1 MTTIL
6 ERSGRSLRV
15 RAWPDALRPPVGA
28 TALPTGE
35 LHGPLSLRPR
45 LRRTLHAAAVPF
57 VDLLTQEPLPPAER
71 PDAMTP
77 SPAPL
82 GPWLAH
88 GGHGLV
94 VGLGDGA
101 QVDLVLAA
109 VQHTGARTLL
119 LVRDSG
125 AELRWQQ
132 ALRERPGTAAIEVA
146 AVTAAV
152 RTFAASLPR
161 HELLVVAQPEL
172 QPAPTLANALA
183 LLAPA
188 HVLALVDHA
197 GPSLLAASA
206 WAGPLLAVWQ
216 RGPGAARLE
225 LHLPLTANERR
236 AHDEAWH
243 EFLCGYDAFAALRP
257 EAGFGTFVQE
267 ARGSEAWRPSL
278 LAWHRARAAAAWTAA
293 KAAACGELL
302 ARHRGQSVLV
312 FTPDRGSSYELA
324 RTHLIAPL
332 TAELSR
338 GERAG
343 LLAAFAR
350 GQLRALVGPRLLEL
364 GVAAGS
370 ADVGIVVGGGFG
382 RGDRRARHDR
392 IAPHGVVYE
401 LVAEATAE
409 VGRARRFT
417 HELVR

>member
-15 RAWPDALRPPVGA
+15 RGWPDDLRPPLGA
-28 TALPTGE
+28 TVLPTGE

-45 LRRTLHAAAVPF
+45 LRRTLHQAGAAV
-57 VDLLTQEPLPPAER
+57 VDLLTSPPVPIEQR
-71 PDAMTP
+71 PHALEP
-77 SPAPL
+77 SPVPL
-82 GPWLAH
+82 AGWLAH

-101 QVDLVLAA
+101 MVDLLLAA
-109 VQHTGARTLL
+109 VRHTGAPTLL

-132 ALRERPGTAAIEVA
+132 ALRERPGTAAIDVR
-146 AVTAAV
+146 TAADAA
-152 RTFAASLPR
+152 RTLAAQVPR
-161 HELLVVAQPEL
+161 HDLLVVAQPEL
-172 QPAPTLANALA
+172 LPAPTLTTALA
-183 LLAPA
+183 GLAPA
-188 HVLALVDHA
+188 HVLAFVDHA
-197 GPSLLAASA
+197 GPELQATTA
-206 WAGPLLAVWQ
+206 WAGPLLAVCE
-216 RGPGAARLE
+216 RGPAAPRLE
-225 LHLPLTANERR
+225 LHLPLSPSERQ

-267 ARGSEAWRPSL
+267 ARGEPAWRPSL
-278 LAWHRARAAAAWTAA
+278 LAWHRARAVAAWTVA

-302 ARHRGQSVLV
+302 ARHRRQSVLV
-312 FTPDRGSSYELA
+312 FTPDRGSAYELA
-324 RTHLIAPL
+324 RAHLIAPL

-350 GQLRALVGPRLLEL
+350 GQLKALAGPRLLEL

-370 ADVGIVVGGGFG
+370 ADVGIVVGGGYG
-382 RGDRRARHDR
+382 RADRRARFDR
-392 IAPHGVVYE
+392 IAPHGIVYE
-401 LVAEATAE
+401 LVSEGTAE
-409 VGRARRFT
+409 VGRAQRAQR
-417 HELVR
+417 ELVR

>member
-6 ERSGRSLRV
+6 ERSGRSLRA
-15 RAWPDALRPPVGA
+15 RGWPDDLRPPLGA
-28 TALPTGE
+28 TVLPTGE
-35 LHGPLSLRPR
+35 LQGPLSLRPR
-45 LRRTLHAAAVPF
+45 LRRTLHAAGVPF
-57 VDLLTQEPLPPAER
+57 VDLLSPEPLPPELR
-71 PDAMTP
+71 PDAVTP
-77 SPAPL
+77 APAPL
-82 GPWLAH
+82 SPWLAH

-109 VQHTGARTLL
+109 VQHTGARTQL

-125 AELRWQQ
+125 AELRWQH

-146 AVTAAV
+146 AVAAAV

-161 HELLVVAQPEL
+161 HDLLVVAQPDL

-188 HVLALVDHA
+188 HVLAFVDHA
-197 GPSLLAASA
+197 APTLLDVSA
-206 WAGPLLAVWQ
+206 WAGPLLAVLQ
-216 RGPGAARLE
+216 RGRAAPRLE
-225 LHLPLTANERR
+225 LHLPLSPSERQ

-257 EAGFGTFVQE
+257 DAGFGTFVQE

-278 LAWHRARAAAAWTAA
+278 LAWHRARAVAAWTVK

-312 FTPDRGSSYELA
+312 FTPDRGSAYELA

-350 GQLRALVGPRLLEL
+350 GDLRTLVGPRLLEL

-382 RGDRRARHDR
+382 RADRRARHDR
-392 IAPHGVVYE
+392 IAAHGTVYE
-401 LVAEATAE
+401 LVSEGTAE
-409 VGRARRFT
+409 VGRAQRGQR
-417 HELVR
+417 ELVR